1 MYTYPSFFPNI
12 SEGAICGWGLQYL
25 PGPHSTI
32 SMSIGGGLKVFVF
45 QGPFK
50 KHSFIL
56 IDASVV
62 GGGVGFV
69 DALGPQEHVLK
80 VIGS

>member
-1 MYTYPSFFPNI
+1 
-12 SEGAICGWGLQYL
+12 
-25 PGPHSTI
+25 
-32 SMSIGGGLKVFVF
+32 MSIGGGLKVFVF